1 MKENKEGR
9 KFAGCWSPPPR
20 IRNKTNHG
28 YFTKLANKGVRKLA
42 KLRILKGEQNVK
54 KQRRYSS

>member
-28 YFTKLANKGVRKLA
+28 YFKKLANKGVRKLA

-54 KQRRYSS
+54 K

>member
-1 MKENKEGR
+1 MKENKQGR
-9 KFAGCWSPPPR
+9 KFAGSWSPPPR